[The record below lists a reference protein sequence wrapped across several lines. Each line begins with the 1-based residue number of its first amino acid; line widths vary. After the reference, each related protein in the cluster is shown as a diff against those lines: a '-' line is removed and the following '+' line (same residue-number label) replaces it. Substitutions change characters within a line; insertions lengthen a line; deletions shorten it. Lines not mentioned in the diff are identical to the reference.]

1 VAQASLP
8 SPERLAYLI
17 SGELA
22 EDHVGLWEV
31 VWGLNASNPEA
42 ALADKIRLARRAVS
56 LLGDEADLWHGDP
69 LEPDSRPL
77 TPAETQAIAEDH
89 LAWHDP
95 ENASLVVWLKSRL

>member
-1 VAQASLP
+1 VAQVSLP

-22 EDHVGLWEV
+22 EDNLGLWEV
-31 VWGLNASNPEA
+31 VWGLHATNPEA
-42 ALADKIRLARRAVS
+42 SLADKIDLARRAVS
-56 LLGDEADLWHGDP
+56 LLADDADLWHGDP

-77 TPAETQAIAEDH
+77 TPAELQAIAEDD

-95 ENASLVVWLKSRL
+95 KNASLVVWLKSRL